1 MPADNADSDPLEGV
15 KETLSLR
22 QVPMPWRTRGHMSLG
37 VMSDEQVEAVYP
49 VERPLTLMRYTLCH
63 ETFSR
68 CPCSPC
74 IVHCVFVSA
83 GDATA
88 HLGWTLHRAW
98 RNEGVGGCVC
108 VRVPTQNRSTPGT
121 LTPVAATTLTGNR
134 TRKAMVVQFVPA
146 DAVVHPDILSDRIP
160 KAEVAGNAQLST
172 RGVPLVSPDGQHAV
186 LVHGRLQGRQA
197 LRDATPPRF

>member
-1 MPADNADSDPLEGV
+1 MVCLFRHLLWSLGVTECVWRSMPADNADSNPLEGV

-63 ETFSR
+63 ETFSH

-98 RNEGVGGCVC
+98 RNEGARGCVYVC
-108 VRVPTQNRSTPGT
+108 ANPET
-121 LTPVAATTLTGNR
+121 
-134 TRKAMVVQFVPA
+134 
-146 DAVVHPDILSDRIP
+146 
-160 KAEVAGNAQLST
+160 
-172 RGVPLVSPDGQHAV
+172 QHAR
-186 LVHGRLQGRQA
+186 HAHTGGSDHSHRQQDAQGDGGA
-197 LRDATPPRF
+197 VCAS